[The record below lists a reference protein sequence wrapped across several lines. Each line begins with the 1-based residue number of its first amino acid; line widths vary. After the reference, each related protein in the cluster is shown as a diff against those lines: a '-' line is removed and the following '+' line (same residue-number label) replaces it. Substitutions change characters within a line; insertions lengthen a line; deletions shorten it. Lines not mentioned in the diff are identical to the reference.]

1 MGTASPGQSANS
13 TACAM
18 TSQSVLA
25 PLLELA
31 QDKDVRQLL
40 EVGRQ
45 LFTNSNITLWEAG
58 RTFFSN
64 SNITVN
70 LLPAL
75 AALIGLILLLLFI
88 LPLFSEDSHSSG
100 YGAPSTGY
108 DSPSSGYGA
117 PASSYDAPSDSYGT
131 RQYRSDDVGDYRSL
145 VSSLKLSDGAV
156 RSGEELSKAVADL
169 VQPVVSR
176 IGEAAGQLVQ

>member
-25 PLLELA
+25 PMLELA

-45 LFTNSNITLWEAG
+45 LFTNSNIT
-58 RTFFSN
+58 
-64 SNITVN
+64 VN

-75 AALIGLILLLLFI
+75 AALIGLILPLLFI

-131 RQYRSDDVGDYRSL
+131 RQYRSVKDDVGDYRSL
-145 VSSLKLSDGAV
+145 VSSLKLSGGAV

>member
-1 MGTASPGQSANS
+1 MGESASPGQSVNS

-18 TSQSVLA
+18 TSPSVLA
-25 PLLELA
+25 PLLELT

-45 LFTNSNITLWEAG
+45 LFT
-58 RTFFSN
+58 N

-108 DSPSSGYGA
+108 DSSSSGYGA

-145 VSSLKLSDGAV
+145 VSSLKLSEGAV
-156 RSGEELSKAVADL
+156 RSGEELSKVVADL

-176 IGEAAGQLVQ
+176 IGEAAGNLVQ

>member
-1 MGTASPGQSANS
+1 MGRAAPGQSANS

-18 TSQSVLA
+18 TSPSVLA

-88 LPLFSEDSHSSG
+88 LPLCSEDSHSSG

-117 PASSYDAPSDSYGT
+117 PASSYDALRFLRNSAI
-131 RQYRSDDVGDYRSL
+131 Q
-145 VSSLKLSDGAV
+145 
-156 RSGEELSKAVADL
+156 
-169 VQPVVSR
+169 
-176 IGEAAGQLVQ
+176 IGRCG

>member
-1 MGTASPGQSANS
+1 MGQSANS

-18 TSQSVLA
+18 TSPSVLA

-45 LFTNSNITLWEAG
+45 LFT
-58 RTFFSN
+58 N

-88 LPLFSEDSHSSG
+88 LPLFSEDSHSSSG

-117 PASSYDAPSDSYGT
+117 PASSYDAPSDSYET
-131 RQYRSDDVGDYRSL
+131 RQYRSVKDDVGDYRSL
-145 VSSLKLSDGAV
+145 VSSLKLSEGAV
-156 RSGEELSKAVADL
+156 R
-169 VQPVVSR
+169 
-176 IGEAAGQLVQ
+176 

>member
-1 MGTASPGQSANS
+1 MG
-13 TACAM
+13 
-18 TSQSVLA
+18 
-25 PLLELA
+25 
-31 QDKDVRQLL
+31 
-40 EVGRQ
+40 
-45 LFTNSNITLWEAG
+45 
-58 RTFFSN
+58 
-64 SNITVN
+64 
-70 LLPAL
+70 
-75 AALIGLILLLLFI
+75 IGILLLLFI
-88 LPLFSEDSHSSG
+88 LPLFSEDSHSSSG

-131 RQYRSDDVGDYRSL
+131 RQYRSVKDDVGDYRSL

>member
-1 MGTASPGQSANS
+1 MGQSVNS

-18 TSQSVLA
+18 TSPSVLA
-25 PLLELA
+25 P
-31 QDKDVRQLL
+31 LL

-58 RTFFSN
+58 RQFFSN
-64 SNITVN
+64 TNITVN
-70 LLPAL
+70 ILPAL

-88 LPLFSEDSHSSG
+88 LPLFSEESSSG

-145 VSSLKLSDGAV
+145 VSSLKLSEGAV

-176 IGEAAGQLVQ
+176 IGEAAGNLVQ

>member
-1 MGTASPGQSANS
+1 
-13 TACAM
+13 
-18 TSQSVLA
+18 
-25 PLLELA
+25 
-31 QDKDVRQLL
+31 VRQLL

-117 PASSYDAPSDSYGT
+117 PASSYDAPSYGT
-131 RQYRSDDVGDYRSL
+131 RQYRSVKDDVGDYRSL

>member
-1 MGTASPGQSANS
+1 MGQSVNS

-18 TSQSVLA
+18 TSPSVLA

-31 QDKDVRQLL
+31 EDKDVRQLI

-45 LFTNSNITLWEAG
+45 IFTNA
-58 RTFFSN
+58 
-64 SNITVN
+64 NITVN

-88 LPLFSEDSHSSG
+88 LPLFSEES
-100 YGAPSTGY
+100 
-108 DSPSSGYGA
+108 SSGYGA
-117 PASSYDAPSDSYGT
+117 PASSYDPPSDSYGT

-145 VSSLKLSDGAV
+145 V
-156 RSGEELSKAVADL
+156 
-169 VQPVVSR
+169 
-176 IGEAAGQLVQ
+176 

>member
-1 MGTASPGQSANS
+1 MGGQSANS

-18 TSQSVLA
+18 TSPSVLA

-45 LFTNSNITLWEAG
+45 LFT
-58 RTFFSN
+58 N

-88 LPLFSEDSHSSG
+88 LPLFSEDSHSSSG

-131 RQYRSDDVGDYRSL
+131 RQYRSVKDDVGDYRSL

-176 IGEAAGQLVQ
+176 IGEAAGKLVQ

>member
-1 MGTASPGQSANS
+1 MGVQSVNS

-18 TSQSVLA
+18 TSPSVLA
-25 PLLELA
+25 PLLELVE
-31 QDKDVRQLL
+31 DKDVRQLL

-45 LFTNSNITLWEAG
+45 IFSNGNITPWEAG
-58 RTFFSN
+58 RQFFSN
-64 SNITVN
+64 QNITVN
-70 LLPAL
+70 ILPAL

-88 LPLFSEDSHSSG
+88 LPLFSEESSSSG

-117 PASSYDAPSDSYGT
+117 PSSSYDPPSDSYGT

-145 VSSLKLSDGAV
+145 VSSLKLSEGAV

-176 IGEAAGQLVQ
+176 IGDAAGKLIQ

>member
-1 MGTASPGQSANS
+1 MGQSVNS

-18 TSQSVLA
+18 TSASVLA

-31 QDKDVRQLL
+31 DDKDVRQLF

-45 LFTNSNITLWEAG
+45 LFT
-58 RTFFSN
+58 N

-88 LPLFSEDSHSSG
+88 LPLFSEDSHSSSG

-145 VSSLKLSDGAV
+145 VSSLQLSDGAV

-176 IGEAAGQLVQ
+176 IGEAAGNLVQ

>member
-18 TSQSVLA
+18 TSPSVLA

-45 LFTNSNITLWEAG
+45 LFT
-58 RTFFSN
+58 N

-88 LPLFSEDSHSSG
+88 LPLFSEDSHSSSG

-145 VSSLKLSDGAV
+145 VPSLKLSDGAV

-176 IGEAAGQLVQ
+176 IGEAAGKLVQ

>member
-25 PLLELA
+25 PMLELA

-45 LFTNSNITLWEAG
+45 LFTNSNIT
-58 RTFFSN
+58 
-64 SNITVN
+64 VN

-75 AALIGLILLLLFI
+75 AALIGLILL
-88 LPLFSEDSHSSG
+88 LFSEDSHSSG

-117 PASSYDAPSDSYGT
+117 PASPYDAPSDSYGT

-176 IGEAAGQLVQ
+176 IGEAAGKLVQ

>member
-1 MGTASPGQSANS
+1 MGGESANS

-45 LFTNSNITLWEAG
+45 LFT
-58 RTFFSN
+58 N

-169 VQPVVSR
+169 VQP
-176 IGEAAGQLVQ
+176 

>member
-1 MGTASPGQSANS
+1 MGI
-13 TACAM
+13 
-18 TSQSVLA
+18 
-25 PLLELA
+25 
-31 QDKDVRQLL
+31 
-40 EVGRQ
+40 
-45 LFTNSNITLWEAG
+45 FTNA
-58 RTFFSN
+58 
-64 SNITVN
+64 NITVN

-88 LPLFSEDSHSSG
+88 LPLFSEESSSG

-108 DSPSSGYGA
+108 GA
-117 PASSYDAPSDSYGT
+117 PASSYDPPSDSYGT

-145 VSSLKLSDGAV
+145 GSSLKLSEGAV

-176 IGEAAGQLVQ
+176 IDEAAGKLVQ

>member
-176 IGEAAGQLVQ
+176 IGEAAGKLVQ

>member
-1 MGTASPGQSANS
+1 MGGQSANS

-25 PLLELA
+25 PMLELA

-45 LFTNSNITLWEAG
+45 LFT
-58 RTFFSN
+58 N

-88 LPLFSEDSHSSG
+88 LPLFSEDSHSSSG

-176 IGEAAGQLVQ
+176 IGEAAGNLVQ

>member
-18 TSQSVLA
+18 TSPSVLA

>member
-1 MGTASPGQSANS
+1 
-13 TACAM
+13 M
-18 TSQSVLA
+18 TSPSVLA

-31 QDKDVRQLL
+31 EDKDVRQLL

-45 LFTNSNITLWEAG
+45 LFTNSK
-58 RTFFSN
+58 
-64 SNITVN
+64 VN

-88 LPLFSEDSHSSG
+88 LPLFSEES
-100 YGAPSTGY
+100 
-108 DSPSSGYGA
+108 SSGYGA

-145 VSSLKLSDGAV
+145 VSSLKLSEGAV

-176 IGEAAGQLVQ
+176 IGEAAGNLVQ

>member
-1 MGTASPGQSANS
+1 MGRAAPGQSANS

-18 TSQSVLA
+18 TSPSVLA

-45 LFTNSNITLWEAG
+45 LFT
-58 RTFFSN
+58 N

-88 LPLFSEDSHSSG
+88 LPLFSEDSHSSSG
-100 YGAPSTGY
+100 YGAPSAGY

-176 IGEAAGQLVQ
+176 IGEAAGKLVQ

>member
-1 MGTASPGQSANS
+1 
-13 TACAM
+13 M
-18 TSQSVLA
+18 TSPSVLA

-31 QDKDVRQLL
+31 EDKDVRQLL

-45 LFTNSNITLWEAG
+45 LFTNN
-58 RTFFSN
+58 
-64 SNITVN
+64 NITVN

-88 LPLFSEDSHSSG
+88 LPLFQEESSSG

-145 VSSLKLSDGAV
+145 VSSLKLSKGAV

-176 IGEAAGQLVQ
+176 IGEAAGKLVQ

>member
-1 MGTASPGQSANS
+1 MGSNIT
-13 TACAM
+13 
-18 TSQSVLA
+18 LW
-25 PLLELA
+25 
-31 QDKDVRQLL
+31 

-45 LFTNSNITLWEAG
+45 LFT
-58 RTFFSN
+58 N

-145 VSSLKLSDGAV
+145 VSSLKLSEGAV
-156 RSGEELSKAVADL
+156 RSGEELFKVVADL

-176 IGEAAGQLVQ
+176 IGEAAGNLVQ

>member
-1 MGTASPGQSANS
+1 MGRTPESAPQSTASPGQSANS

-18 TSQSVLA
+18 TSPSVLA

-45 LFTNSNITLWEAG
+45 LFT
-58 RTFFSN
+58 N

-88 LPLFSEDSHSSG
+88 LPLFSEDSHSSSG

-176 IGEAAGQLVQ
+176 IGEAAGKLVQ

>member
-1 MGTASPGQSANS
+1 MGGQSANS

-25 PLLELA
+25 PMLELA

-145 VSSLKLSDGAV
+145 VSSLKLSEGAV

-176 IGEAAGQLVQ
+176 IGEAAGKLVQ

>member
-1 MGTASPGQSANS
+1 
-13 TACAM
+13 M
-18 TSQSVLA
+18 TSPSVLA

-31 QDKDVRQLL
+31 EDKDVRQLL

-45 LFTNSNITLWEAG
+45 I
-58 RTFFSN
+58 FSN
-64 SNITVN
+64 STVN
-70 LLPAL
+70 ILPAL

-88 LPLFSEDSHSSG
+88 LPLFSEESSSG

-145 VSSLKLSDGAV
+145 VSSLQLSDGAV

-176 IGEAAGQLVQ
+176 IGEAAVN

>member
-1 MGTASPGQSANS
+1 MGGQSANS

-18 TSQSVLA
+18 TSPSVLA

-75 AALIGLILLLLFI
+75 AALIILLLLFI
-88 LPLFSEDSHSSG
+88 LPLFSEDSHSSSG

-176 IGEAAGQLVQ
+176 IGEAAGKLVQ